1 MNYAEYSEKDIR
13 YTRIEISILSLL
25 SKNFPFD
32 VRENSPRRLYFP
44 NQIPSSMQTKVD
56 TKSIYINFHRPNIPF
71 DNKEGREASLSHFSL
86 IKPPTLVHCLKT

>member
-1 MNYAEYSEKDIR
+1 MRNIAKKISDILGLKFR
-13 YTRIEISILSLL
+13 SPLL
-25 SKNFPFD
+25 SKNFPF

>member
-32 VRENSPRRLYFP
+32 VRENSPRLYFP
-44 NQIPSSMQTKVD
+44 NQIPNSMQTKVD
-56 TKSIYINFHRPNIPF
+56 TKYLNILTSIDQIFHSIIKKGEKLPF
-71 DNKEGREASLSHFSL
+71 
-86 IKPPTLVHCLKT
+86 PTFP

>member
-13 YTRIEISILSLL
+13 YTRIEILILSLL
-25 SKNFPFD
+25 SKNFPF